1 MFDQINLRCT
11 HWQCKATY
19 QLLNRCHLLHKNY
32 DHLKI
37 LTHLITLYFHNA
49 YMYKMLG
56 SFWLHYQQYRMFI
69 QSLLWWMWIIYL
81 HPLSDRMNIGLNWM
95 LLWNVRSKANILAD
109 RNGSGSM
116 HQSVV
121 CIPIKMFFGAKYHK
135 IPFIY
140 WNPCL
145 QSTDNQNTNKTL
157 AMLRFIMILL
167 SMALLPLCITYKLS
181 ATINY
186 MFAMVQVL
194 KVFIF
199 IWEISYNYQLHAQI

>member
-1 MFDQINLRCT
+1 
-11 HWQCKATY
+11 
-19 QLLNRCHLLHKNY
+19 
-32 DHLKI
+32 
-37 LTHLITLYFHNA
+37 
-49 YMYKMLG
+49 
-56 SFWLHYQQYRMFI
+56 
-69 QSLLWWMWIIYL
+69 
-81 HPLSDRMNIGLNWM
+81 
-95 LLWNVRSKANILAD
+95 
-109 RNGSGSM
+109 M

-199 IWEISYNYQLHAQI
+199 I

>member
-1 MFDQINLRCT
+1 
-11 HWQCKATY
+11 
-19 QLLNRCHLLHKNY
+19 
-32 DHLKI
+32 
-37 LTHLITLYFHNA
+37 
-49 YMYKMLG
+49 
-56 SFWLHYQQYRMFI
+56 
-69 QSLLWWMWIIYL
+69 
-81 HPLSDRMNIGLNWM
+81 
-95 LLWNVRSKANILAD
+95 
-109 RNGSGSM
+109 M

-121 CIPIKMFFGAKYHK
+121 CIPIKKCFGAKYHK

-145 QSTDNQNTNKTL
+145 QLTDNHNTNKTL

-167 SMALLPLCITYKLS
+167 SMTLLPLCITYKLS

-199 IWEISYNYQLHAQI
+199 I